1 MLKIMKENKKKAISL
16 IIGLLLIFGG
26 IVYIAVSN
34 SETKKDNNIKV
45 SANSIKE
52 LRKDKQDAKV
62 ELEKAKESGNKAE
75 IAKAEKKLESIEKK
89 EAKIVSNTGSTVKSG
104 NTGNTTKPSVK
115 PVTKPSA
122 PSTPSTPKPKEKQR
136 VWIVDKA
143 AWTETVTKTRT
154 ETKYRPTWW
163 GRLRDGSIKTFYSE
177 EEVYNA
183 YGNTVVAWGNG
194 EDEAYTVQVPY
205 TETINHPAQG
215 HWEYR

>member
-1 MLKIMKENKKKAISL
+1 MLKIIKENKKKAISL
-16 IIGLLLIFGG
+16 IIRLLLIFGG

-34 SETKKDNNIKV
+34 GETKKDNNIKV

-52 LRKDKQDAKV
+52 LRKDKQDAKA
-62 ELEKAKESGNKAE
+62 ELEKAKESGNKEE

-115 PVTKPSA
+115 PSA

-143 AWTETVTKTRT
+143 AWTETVVDYDRPV
-154 ETKYRPTWW
+154 ETWIAVDDASGIERK
-163 GRLRDGSIKTFYSE
+163 FYDYAEAMSPKGFPE
-177 EEVYNA
+177 SGLGHVYN
-183 YGNTVVAWGNG
+183 G
-194 EDEAYTVQVPY
+194 ETEYPY
-205 TETINHPAQG
+205 TKTINHPEQG

>member
-1 MLKIMKENKKKAISL
+1 MLKIMKENKQKAISL

-143 AWTETVTKTRT
+143 AWTETVTKYRN
-154 ETKYRPTWW
+154 EQVTKYYY
-163 GRLRDGSIKTFYSE
+163 GGQYFDDYDSGYSVYLQDAMDGNPK
-177 EEVYNA
+177 
-183 YGNTVVAWGNG
+183 GNLGPVTV
-194 EDEAYTVQVPY
+194 TVQVPY
-205 TETINHPAQG
+205 TETINHPEQG